1 MNTAATGSEPLTI
14 LVTGASAG
22 LGLAI
27 CRQLAPQKPRLIL
40 AARSPERLQAAAA
53 ELQAAG
59 CSVLAVPTDV
69 AVPADLQ
76 RLVAAALAQFSRIDV
91 LINNAGIE
99 CFSEFDSL
107 TEAEIE
113 QTIATNLTG
122 AILLTRLVVPGM
134 KSRRFGRIINMA
146 STAGKHGPAYGAVYG
161 ATKAGLI
168 AFTQSLR
175 GELTEHGILSTAI
188 CPGFATDGGIYD
200 EIVKAT
206 GRRTPVL
213 LGGTTATSVA
223 RAVESAIRNA
233 PPERILNFPALR
245 PMFLF
250 RDVFPRLGERIIL
263 AVTRKF
269 LRRAAQAKQSQ
280 RQATSPDAGI
290 PGFHTSGNSQF

>member
-1 MNTAATGSEPLTI
+1 MSAAGAESDSLVI

-27 CRQLAPQKPRLIL
+27 CRKLAAQRPRLVL
-40 AARSPERLQAAAA
+40 AARSAQRLQLAAA

-59 CSVLAVPTDV
+59 AAVLAVPADV

-76 RLVAAALAQFSRIDV
+76 RLVEVALAKFGRIDV

-99 CFSEFDSL
+99 CFSEFDAL
-107 TEAEIE
+107 TEAEIQ

-175 GELTEHGILSTAI
+175 GELSEHGILSTAI

-200 EIVKAT
+200 EIVRAT
-206 GRRTPVL
+206 GRRTPQL
-213 LGGTTATSVA
+213 LGGTTAASVA
-223 RAVESAIRNA
+223 KAVVAAIRTA

-250 RDVFPRLGERIIL
+250 RDLFPRLGERIIL

-269 LRRAAQAKQSQ
+269 LRRAALAKQPK
-280 RQATSPDAGI
+280 T
-290 PGFHTSGNSQF
+290 

>member
-1 MNTAATGSEPLTI
+1 MSAAGTVTDSQVI

-27 CRQLAPQKPRLIL
+27 CRQLAAQRPRLIL
-40 AARSPERLQAAAA
+40 AARSPQRLQAADA

-59 CSVLAVPTDV
+59 CTVLAVPADV

-76 RLVAAALAQFSRIDV
+76 RLVEAALAEFGQIDV

-107 TEAEIE
+107 TEAEIQ

-206 GRRTPVL
+206 GRKTPPL
-213 LGGTTATSVA
+213 LGGTTAASVA
-223 RAVESAIRNA
+223 KAVVAAIRTA

-245 PMFLF
+245 PMFVF
-250 RDVFPRLGERIIL
+250 RDLFPRLGERIIL
-263 AVTRKF
+263 AATKKF
-269 LRRAAQAKQSQ
+269 LRRAAFAKKPKS
-280 RQATSPDAGI
+280 
-290 PGFHTSGNSQF
+290 

>member
-1 MNTAATGSEPLTI
+1 MLPGPAAESSVREVEMRTTGTGSEPLTI

-40 AARSPERLQAAAA
+40 AARSPQRLQAAAA
-53 ELQAAG
+53 ELQATG

-69 AVPADLQ
+69 AVPAELQ
-76 RLVAAALAQFSRIDV
+76 RLVAAALAQFGRIDV

-99 CFSEFDSL
+99 CFSEFDAL

-134 KSRRFGRIINMA
+134 KSQRFGRIINMA

-168 AFTQSLR
+168 AFTQS
-175 GELTEHGILSTAI
+175 TA
-188 CPGFATDGGIYD
+188 
-200 EIVKAT
+200 V
-206 GRRTPVL
+206 
-213 LGGTTATSVA
+213 SVA
-223 RAVESAIRNA
+223 RAVESAIRTA

-269 LRRAAQAKQSQ
+269 LRRAALAKQPS
-280 RQATSPDAGI
+280 R
-290 PGFHTSGNSQF
+290 